1 MTTGV
6 HALSVLIFLA
16 LCGLIAY
23 TVAGYPLLLGWMARR
38 YFRPVLKQPDESRTV
53 SVILVVYN
61 GQNFLADKLES
72 ILHQSYPADRMQVLV
87 VSDGSTDQTDAI
99 ALSFAPR
106 GVQFLRVPH
115 GGKPA
120 ALNAAVPN
128 AHGEFLVLTDVRQ
141 VLDPDAIGRLL
152 ACFADPAVGAV
163 SGDMVVRSGDRDE
176 SPEENNVGL
185 YWRYERWIRKQLAA
199 VDSMLGATGPF
210 YAIRRD
216 LFRPM
221 PPDTLLDDMF
231 VPLDAFFRGY
241 RLVLE
246 EQAKA
251 YDYPTNIRTEF
262 RRKVRTLA
270 GNYQIIG
277 QYPDLLSRRNRM
289 LFHFV
294 SYKLAR
300 LMLPWFAIALFL
312 ASLALPRP
320 FSTLA
325 ICLELIPCAIA
336 ATDFITPPGV
346 FWKKLSSPA
355 RTVLAML
362 AATACAI
369 AIFFV
374 PPRRLWKPTQ
384 LQVVRREE

>member
-1 MTTGV
+1 MATV
-6 HALSVLIFLA
+6 HALSFLTFLA

-23 TVAGYPLLLGWMARR
+23 TVAGYPLLLGWIARR
-38 YFRPVLKQPDESRTV
+38 HFRPVTKHLDPSRTV
-53 SVILVVYN
+53 SVIVVVYN
-61 GQNFLADKLES
+61 GENFLRDKLES
-72 ILHQSYPADRMQVLV
+72 ILNQSYPADRMQILV

-99 ALSFAPR
+99 ARSFAGR
-106 GVQFLRVPH
+106 GVQLLRVPH

-128 AHGEFLVLTDVRQ
+128 AQGEFLVLTDVRQ
-141 VLDPDAIGRLL
+141 VLERDAIARLL
-152 ACFADPAVGAV
+152 ACFADPAVGVV
-163 SGDMVVRSGDRDE
+163 SGDMLVRSGDREE
-176 SPEENNVGL
+176 SNVGL

-199 VDSMLGATGPF
+199 VDSMMGATGPF
-210 YAIRRD
+210 YAIRRE

-221 PPDTLLDDMF
+221 PPDTLLDDMY

-270 GNYQIIG
+270 GNYQIMR
-277 QYPDLLSRRNRM
+277 QYPDLLSGRNRM
-289 LFHFV
+289 LFHFI
-294 SYKLAR
+294 SYKVAR
-300 LMLPWFAIALFL
+300 LMLPWLAIGLFL
-312 ASLALPRP
+312 VSFALPRP
-320 FSTLA
+320 FSTIAL
-325 ICLELIPCAIA
+325 CLELIPCLVA
-336 ATDFITPPGV
+336 ATDFLTPAGSA
-346 FWKKLSSPA
+346 WKKVSSPA

-362 AATACAI
+362 AATACAVT
-369 AIFFV
+369 IFFV

-384 LQVVRREE
+384 LPAARRE